1 MRKVDCTKQQTLQEK
16 IEGFKKDRRGIIII
30 ITGLLFPALLAFM
43 GLALDVGLV
52 MDKKRRQQKAADAG
66 AMGGAHELWR
76 LRPANKAQEAAKD
89 DTKRNGFDDAD
100 SDIIVVVNT
109 PYNTDPLRVEVIIT
123 EEMPT
128 YFARVFG
135 KETVTV
141 QSRAV
146 AGLVAGNSGD
156 GCVIVLDEDYT
167 RAAFKVPGTADF
179 TAECGIMVNSKH
191 TTQAM
196 VQSGSSTIT
205 APEIGVTGGY
215 RMNGGATMNANYMG
229 TGMPPAMDPFE
240 AMTPPDPTD
249 SVTYPLRA
257 TDLWISST
265 PAAPLEPG
273 YYPGGIKIDG
283 TGTTVNFNAGVYI
296 LDANAVSG
304 TKSGLQI
311 TGSSINTGIGVMF
324 YNINTT
330 GIDNLWGDFSIAGT
344 SQNTFKA
351 PANGPY
357 AGILF
362 WNDASAPYTNPGSV
376 IAGTSDSLFEGVF
389 YFPST
394 HVAFRGTSAN
404 GGWQTIVAYTAEAV
418 GTSSVVSDDF
428 AGSYAGVPVFLREAT
443 LLE

>member
-1 MRKVDCTKQQTLQEK
+1 MRNPNFTVEQALQKK
-16 IEGFKKDRRGIIII
+16 IEGLKNDRRGIIIV
-30 ITGLLFPALLAFM
+30 ITGLLFPVLVAFM
-43 GLALDVGLV
+43 GLALDVGMV

-66 AMGGAHELWR
+66 AMGGAHDLWR
-76 LRPANKAQEAAKD
+76 SHGDTVVETSAKD

-100 SDIIVVVNT
+100 SDISVVVNN
-109 PYNTDPLRVEVIIT
+109 PYNGDPLKVEVIIT

-156 GCVIVLDEDYT
+156 GCVIILDEDDT
-167 RAAFKVPGTADF
+167 TAAFKVPGNADF
-179 TAECGIMVNSKH
+179 TAACGINVNSKNQRAI
-191 TTQAM
+191 T
-196 VQSGSSTIT
+196 QSGNSTIT
-205 APEIGVTGGY
+205 AAEIGITGNY
-215 RMNGGATMNANYMG
+215 RMNGGATMNCNYMG
-229 TGMPPAMDPFE
+229 TGMPPVIDPFAE
-240 AMTPPDPTD
+240 MTPPDPTD
-249 SVTYPLRA
+249 TTTYPLRA

-283 TGTTVNFNAGVYI
+283 VGTTVNFNPGVYI
-296 LDANAVSG
+296 LGANAATG

-330 GIDNLWGDFSIAGT
+330 GIDSLWGDFSIAGS

-351 PANGPY
+351 PADGPY

-362 WNDASAPYTNPGSV
+362 WNDASAPYDSPGSV
-376 IAGTSDSLFEGVF
+376 LAGTADSVFEGVF

-394 HVAFRGTSAN
+394 HLAFRGTSGNA
-404 GGWQTIVAYTAEAV
+404 GWQIIVAYTAESV
-418 GTSSVVSDDF
+418 GTNSVVTDVFD
-428 AGSYAGVPVFLREAT
+428 GGYAGVPVFLREAT